1 MQPYLYTVVEK
12 EKLHEM
18 LEAFYACLKLPIQ
31 VIDNTGNILE
41 SCGQASNS
49 SATCP
54 RGIPVRKYM

>member
-41 SCGQASNS
+41 SCGQE
-49 SATCP
+49 TEFCKLFQKHLP
-54 RGIPVRKYM
+54 